1 MKKQTILSL
10 VAATWLLV
18 GCASSQL
25 AQNKSLPLEIKETKN
40 VSIVRARNYL
50 ENENLIVSGAVK
62 RDVLFRSAAYGHVDV
77 LFLDSDG
84 NTIQESNV
92 RYLPVRVPINRSS
105 SLFKETFDEV
115 PEGTEQIVVSYH
127 NQYFY
132 DENHYSN

>member
-1 MKKQTILSL
+1 MKKQITLSL
-10 VAATWLLV
+10 IVVTSFLV
-18 GCASSQL
+18 GCANSQL
-25 AQNKSLPLEIKETKN
+25 VQNKSIPLKIKETNN
-40 VSIVRARNYL
+40 VSVVRAQSYI

-105 SLFKETFDEV
+105 SMFKETFDEV

-132 DENHYSN
+132 DENHHSN